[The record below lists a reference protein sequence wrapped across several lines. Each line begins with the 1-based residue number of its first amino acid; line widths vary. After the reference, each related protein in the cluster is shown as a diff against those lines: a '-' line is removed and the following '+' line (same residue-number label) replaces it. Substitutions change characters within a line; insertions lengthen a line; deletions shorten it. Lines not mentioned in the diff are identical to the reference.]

1 MDMNQMQ
8 KEHLEKQMQ
17 KNILKAAEVV
27 NRVDDPELT
36 DMIHRFDY
44 TPAPELELDVNDHL
58 KIYNWLRELELYH
71 KLCGPLNKV

>member
-1 MDMNQMQ
+1 
-8 KEHLEKQMQ
+8 
-17 KNILKAAEVV
+17 V
-27 NRVDDPELT
+27 NRVDDPELK